1 MIFPDWGET
10 PSTEDATAALP
21 LLTEWAVD
29 WKSKRFA
36 QRNGDFYTV
45 TGVEALKIWVDRA
58 LRTES
63 QRFWYTAWSTD
74 YGNELAGLLG
84 GVTDQGILESL
95 LRQYI
100 REALLVSPYISE
112 VDGFSFSK
120 QGSRVTVACTVHSV
134 YETFTQWTE
143 VQLG

>member
-10 PSTEDATAALP
+10 PETGGEAPLP

-29 WKSKRFA
+29 WDAGRFA
-36 QRNGDFYTV
+36 TRDGAFYTV
-45 TGVEALKIWVDRA
+45 SGAEALKIWVRRA
-58 LRTES
+58 LLPDSR
-63 QRFWYTAWSTD
+63 RFCFTAWSAD
-74 YGNELAGLLG
+74 YGNELAELLG

-100 REALLVSPYISE
+100 REALLASPYITE

-120 QGSRVTVACTVHSV
+120 SGSRVEVRFNVRSV
-134 YETFTQWTE
+134 YEELAQKME
-143 VQLG
+143 VPIG